1 MMDIQDIT
9 HLYIIACG
17 GIALGLLLWWNDP
30 K

>member
-1 MMDIQDIT
+1 MDIQDIT

-17 GIALGLLLWWNDP
+17 GIILFLMLWWNDP

>member
-1 MMDIQDIT
+1 MDIQDIT

-17 GIALGLLLWWNDP
+17 GIVLFMLLYFNDT